1 MGRLQYKLILEPIST
16 GTSIPLHFL
25 KPSFC
30 RTALEAKNSLTKDHL
45 DYSAI
50 NYRKK
55 NKSSVMRI
63 PFTVQHSSL
72 WKMAYLPCGSKIL
85 FTPPNLTF
93 IFKQRLDRVWGVVL
107 CTFFIWTH
115 CVAIPS
121 TVSPTRF
128 TSAAEQKRHRDTSIV
143 QISAPDV
150 GLLTSRVPVLI

>member
-1 MGRLQYKLILEPIST
+1 
-16 GTSIPLHFL
+16 
-25 KPSFC
+25 
-30 RTALEAKNSLTKDHL
+30 
-45 DYSAI
+45 
-50 NYRKK
+50 
-55 NKSSVMRI
+55 MRI
-63 PFTVQHSSL
+63 PFTIQHSSPL

-128 TSAAEQKRHRDTSIV
+128 TSAAKQKRHRDTSIV

-150 GLLTSRVPVLI
+150 GLLTSRVPVLIKMKRKKEQTYFPDPALLSSCPAFTSWQQHTWVLDVTKATGGLFEFSS